1 MMLHMLAGYD
11 EQEFRVVL
19 PKYFTPAQPV
29 SKPDHL
35 HGRHAKLKAIDRA
48 LSSPGKHVFIYGDRG
63 IGKTSLA
70 RTALQI
76 HNKGSD
82 FIPLVACEHQSDF
95 YELVDSMR
103 RQLTIQRNENTLPN
117 ASLLD
122 APPTT
127 NSGLALPTMRSIND
141 AVEALRAVAPPKG
154 APAVV
159 IVDEFDQLHEDKDK
173 KAFADLIKQ
182 LSDQEINLRLILCG
196 IGRSLEEL
204 IGVHLSTDRYLATV
218 PLDQIPHDAR
228 WAILEAACNHF
239 KVSLDRDSMIRIGQ
253 ISDGFPYY
261 VHLIG
266 EKIFWEIMDDPSEVS
281 EMSLDHYQRGIKSAI
296 EESQTSLRQAYE
308 LATQKHGN
316 SEDYEEVLWSVAD
329 GALLQRQ
336 MTTIYEQ
343 SYLNVMGQRP
353 GRTPLTKEPF
363 YQRMNKLKKE
373 NHGCVI
379 IGTRQGWYGFKENV
393 VRGYVRLRAERAGVR
408 IGVDHLRAGA

>member
-1 MMLHMLAGYD
+1 MLANYD
-11 EQEFRVVL
+11 EEQFRVAL
-19 PKYFTPAQPV
+19 PRYFTPAQPI

-35 HGRHAKLKAIDRA
+35 HGRHTKLKAIDRA

-70 RTALQI
+70 RTAVQI
-76 HNKGSD
+76 HYKDKASD
-82 FIPLVACEHQSDF
+82 YIPLVACENQSEF
-95 YELVDSMR
+95 YQLIDSIR
-103 RQLTIQRNENTLPN
+103 RQLAIHQNESRSTG

-122 APPTT
+122 SPGLS

-141 AVEALRAVAPPKG
+141 AVEALRAVVPLDGP
-154 APAVV
+154 PAVV
-159 IVDEFDQLHEDKDK
+159 VVDEFDQLQDDKDK

-182 LSDQEINLRLILCG
+182 LSDQRINLRLILCG
-196 IGRSLEEL
+196 IGRSLDEL

-228 WAILEAACNHF
+228 WKILEAACEHF
-239 KVSLDRDSMIRIGQ
+239 KVTIDKDSMIRIGQ

-261 VHLIG
+261 VHLMG
-266 EKIFWEIMDDPSEVS
+266 EKIFWEMMDDPAEVTS
-281 EMSLDHYQRGIKSAI
+281 MELTHYQRGITSAI

-308 LATQKHGN
+308 LATRKHGN

-343 SYLNVMGQRP
+343 SYLNVMAQRQ
-353 GRTPLTKEPF
+353 GRVALTKEPF
-363 YQRMNKLKKE
+363 YQRMNKLKKD

-379 IGTRQGWYGFKENV
+379 IGTRQGWYGFRENV
-393 VRGYVRLRAERAGVR
+393 VRGYVRLRAERAGVQ
-408 IGVDHLRAGA
+408 IGVDRLRGTS

>member
-1 MMLHMLAGYD
+1 MLAGYTED
-11 EQEFRVVL
+11 DFRTAL
-19 PKYFTPAQPV
+19 PRYFTPAQPI
-29 SKPDHL
+29 SRPDHL

-70 RTALQI
+70 RTAVQI
-76 HNKGSD
+76 HQGD
-82 FIPLVACEHQSDF
+82 HDYIPLVVCENNSDF
-95 YELVDSMR
+95 YQLIDSVR
-103 RQLTIQRNENTLPN
+103 RQLGIQRNVNQSVN

-122 APPTT
+122 TPGFT

-141 AVEALRAVAPPKG
+141 AIEALRAVAPPDG
-154 APAVV
+154 PPAVV
-159 IVDEFDQLHEDKDK
+159 IVDEFDQLQDDKDK

-182 LSDQEINLRLILCG
+182 LSDQNINLRLMLCG

-204 IGVHLSTDRYLATV
+204 IGIHLSTDRYLATV

-228 WAILEAACNHF
+228 WKILEAACDHF
-239 KVSLDRDSMIRIGQ
+239 GVTIDRDSMIRIGQ

-266 EKIFWEIMDDPSEVS
+266 EKIFWEMEDDPSEVK
-281 EMSLDHYQRGIKSAI
+281 EMTLAHYQSGITAAI

-308 LATQKHGN
+308 LATRKHGN

-343 SYLNVMGQRP
+343 SYLAVMAQRHE
-353 GRTPLTKEPF
+353 RSALAKEPF
-363 YQRMNKLKKE
+363 YQRMNKLKKD
-373 NHGCVI
+373 NHGCVV
-379 IGTRQGWYGFKENV
+379 IGNRQGWYGFRENV

-408 IGVDHLRAGA
+408 IGVDHLRGNV